1 MIEVESALHLLNF
14 LFMLV
19 TASVPAYL
27 ALRLRTL
34 NRRLLYLSLGLSVFA
49 FVHSLYHLADFLEMG
64 DLADNYLLPLSVILL
79 VIYGAY
85 YMRSGM

>member
-14 LFMLV
+14 LFMIL

-49 FVHSLYHLADFLEMG
+49 FVHSLYHLADFLEM
-64 DLADNYLLPLSVILL
+64 DLADNYLLPMSVILL